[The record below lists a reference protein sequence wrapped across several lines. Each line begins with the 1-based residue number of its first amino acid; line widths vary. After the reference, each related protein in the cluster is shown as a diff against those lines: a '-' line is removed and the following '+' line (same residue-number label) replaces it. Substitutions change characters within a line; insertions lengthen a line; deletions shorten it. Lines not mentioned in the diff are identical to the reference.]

1 MSGTG
6 DRLFDVRQ
14 RPTFHIDHQAI
25 AYIPLVGPAA
35 WAVYCYLVAR
45 AADGETRWPDILT
58 IASACGISTYNAG
71 VSLQTLLDIGL
82 IARHTWTAEPNA
94 PSTFAIVPVSPPD
107 DDAETRAAGRRVA
120 EQPRGTDRLVSEDL
134 PDEESWRRET
144 EERNETRE
152 LFSRFLDALG
162 VDPSEL
168 TERDRT
174 TVTEA
179 SRIARA
185 AGATPD
191 DVSELIE
198 RVRQEQPDMVLDA
211 ERMLEYWNQLF
222 KELDEESREND
233 IE

>member
-14 RPTFHIDHQAI
+14 RPTFDIDLQAI
-25 AYIPLVGPAA
+25 AYIPAVGPAA

-45 AADGETRWPDILT
+45 AADGQTRWPDLIT

-71 VSLQTLLDIGL
+71 VSLQVLLESGL
-82 IARHTWTAEPNA
+82 IARHTWTSAPDA
-94 PSTFAIVPVSPPD
+94 PSTFAIVPVGPPD
-107 DDAETRAAGRRVA
+107 ETSAARPASSAVP
-120 EQPRGTDRLVSEDL
+120 EPSLGTDRLVSEEV

-144 EERNETRE
+144 QERNETRE

-162 VDPSEL
+162 VDPGEL
-168 TERDRT
+168 SDRART

-179 SRIARA
+179 SRLARA
-185 AGATPD
+185 AGATPE

-198 RVRQEQPDMVLDA
+198 RVRLEQPDMVLDA

-222 KELDEESREND
+222 EELDKESQDNNTE
-233 IE
+233 